1 MTSDPLDSPTPA
13 KSYHHGD
20 LRNALIAAGREML
33 IEEGVA
39 DLDLRKVARRVGV
52 SRTAPYR
59 HFADKRALLAAIA
72 EDGFRDLTAA
82 VQEGLDE
89 ADPSARARLTHL
101 VAAYVRFGLAHPARM
116 REMFSGL
123 TIDRAL
129 YPELYAASKAA
140 FAPLLRVI
148 TDGQTRG
155 ELRVMDVEAA
165 AIACW
170 SQMHGLTMLLL
181 EQQIPDA
188 SEQVIDGLIQTCVDV
203 LGNGL
208 ASWNSPG
215 CV

>member
-1 MTSDPLDSPTPA
+1 MTSDPLDPPTPA

-33 IEEGVA
+33 TEEGVA
-39 DLDLRKVARRVGV
+39 ELDLRKVARRVGV

-82 VQEGLDE
+82 VEEALGE
-89 ADPSARARLTHL
+89 ADPSARTRLTQL
-101 VAAYVRFGLAHPARM
+101 VTAYVQFGLAHPARM

-123 TIDRAL
+123 TSDRMA
-129 YPELYAASKAA
+129 YPDLYAASKAA
-140 FAPLLRVI
+140 FAPLLHVI
-148 TDGQTRG
+148 ADGQARG
-155 ELRVMDVEAA
+155 ELRAIDVEAA
-165 AIACW
+165 AIVCW

-188 SEQVIDGLIQTCVDV
+188 SEQAVAGLIQSCMD
-203 LGNGL
+203 LLWNGL
-208 ASWNSPG
+208 ASR
-215 CV
+215 

>member
-1 MTSDPLDSPTPA
+1 MTSDPFDPATPP

-39 DLDLRKVARRVGV
+39 ELDLRKVARRVGV

-72 EDGFRDLTAA
+72 EDGFRDLTTV
-82 VQEGLDE
+82 VQEALAE
-89 ADPSARARLTHL
+89 AGPSARARLTQL
-101 VAAYVRFGLAHPARM
+101 LTAYVRFGLAHPARM

-123 TIDRAL
+123 TIDRMA
-129 YPELYAASKAA
+129 YPDLYAASKAA
-140 FAPLLRVI
+140 FAPLLRTI
-148 TDGQTRG
+148 AEGQARG

-165 AIACW
+165 AIVCW

-188 SEQVIDGLIQTCVDV
+188 NEQAVAGLIQACVDV
-203 LGNGL
+203 LWDGL
-208 ASWNSPG
+208 ASP
-215 CV
+215 

>member
-33 IEEGVA
+33 TEEGVA
-39 DLDLRKVARRVGV
+39 ELDLRKVARRVGV

-82 VQEGLDE
+82 VQQTLAE
-89 ADPSARARLTHL
+89 ADPSARTRLTRL
-101 VAAYVRFGLAHPARM
+101 VTAYLQFGLAHPARM

-123 TIDRAL
+123 TIDRMA
-129 YPELYAASKAA
+129 YPDLYAASKAA
-140 FAPLLRVI
+140 FAPLLQVI
-148 TDGQTRG
+148 ADGQARG
-155 ELRVMDVEAA
+155 ELRAMDIEAA
-165 AIACW
+165 AIVCW

-188 SEQVIDGLIQTCVDV
+188 SEQVVASLIQSCID
-203 LGNGL
+203 LLWNGL
-208 ASWNSPG
+208 TSQ
-215 CV
+215 